1 MRALR
6 LASVALEAERARL
19 GLRVRREIRRVLFFV
34 IAGVMAAAAFA
45 MLHVIAWV
53 AMTPGVSPLLRAIII
68 FVFDIAVAGILAMI
82 AMRNAPTQAELEAL
96 AIRRT
101 AVVEARNG
109 IGFTLIPIVF
119 SMLRRSRRDRRD
131 RRR

>member
-1 MRALR
+1 MRAFR

-19 GLRVRREIRRVLFFV
+19 GLRVQREIRRAAFIVVAL
-34 IAGVMAAAAFA
+34 IMASAAFA

-53 AMTPGVSPLLRAIII
+53 AMGNVSPIWRAVII
-68 FVFDIAVAGILAMI
+68 FAFDLVIAGIFGFMAT
-82 AMRNAPTQAELEAL
+82 RNTPTRAEREAL

-101 AVVEARNG
+101 AVIEARNG

-119 SMLRRSRRDRRD
+119 SMLRRSRRNRR
-131 RRR
+131 

>member
-6 LASVALEAERARL
+6 LASVAFEAERARL
-19 GLRVRREIRRVLFFV
+19 GLRVQREIRRVVFFL

-68 FVFDIAVAGILAMI
+68 FVFDIAVAGILAMV
-82 AMRNAPTQAELEAL
+82 AMRNAPTHAELEAL

-109 IGFTLIPIVF
+109 IGLSLIPIVF
-119 SMLRRSRRDRRD
+119 GMLRRRRRD

>member
-6 LASVALEAERARL
+6 LASVAFEAERARL
-19 GLRVRREIRRVLFFV
+19 GLRVQREIRRVVFFV
-34 IAGVMAAAAFA
+34 IAGIMAAAAFA

-53 AMTPGVSPLLRAIII
+53 AMSPGVSPLLRAIII

-82 AMRNAPTQAELEAL
+82 AMRNAPTRAEIEAL

-101 AVVEARNG
+101 AVIEARNG
-109 IGFTLIPIVF
+109 IGFSLIPIIF
-119 SMLRRSRRDRRD
+119 SMLRRGRRN